1 MISFN
6 PYSILDGKCTEDP
19 SFLIIGKDSLEPI
32 RSVGSLIPYGA
43 IKKNKIVL
51 FQLYC

>member
-6 PYSILDGKCTEDP
+6 PYSTLDGKCTGDP
-19 SFLIIGKDSLEPI
+19 SFLTVGKDSLQPI

-43 IKKNKIVL
+43 RQK
-51 FQLYC
+51 